1 MRAAIIDNRI
11 SRKLRGLYAV
21 TPDTR
26 DTSWL
31 VDAVRAAVRGGATA
45 VQYRNKSADAELREL
60 QAAALRSAVDATDA
74 LLIVN
79 DDVDIALRVGAHGV
93 HVGED
98 DASIRVA
105 RETLGPD
112 ALIGVSCYDDL
123 ARSRALV
130 SEGADYIAFG
140 SFFPSQVKPGAR
152 RAHLSLLRDAS
163 ALGVPIVA
171 IGGITAQNAATL
183 AGEGAHAVA
192 VISAVFGHRDPAAIE
207 NAAREIVRCFT
218 PR

>member
-1 MRAAIIDNRI
+1 MRAAITDIRI

-21 TPDTR
+21 TPDTH

-45 VQYRNKSADAELREL
+45 VQYRNKSADVELREL
-60 QAAALRSAVDATDA
+60 QAAALRSALDTTDA

-79 DDVDIALRVGAHGV
+79 DEVDMAMRVGADGV

-98 DASIRVA
+98 DASIGLA

-123 ARSRALV
+123 ARARALV
-130 SEGADYIAFG
+130 GEGADYIAFG

-152 RAHLSLLRDAS
+152 RAHLSLLREAS
-163 ALGVPIVA
+163 AFGVPIVA
-171 IGGITAQNAATL
+171 IGGITAQNAGTL
-183 AGEGAHAVA
+183 AREGADAVA

-207 NAAREIVRCFT
+207 NAARDIARCFT
-218 PR
+218 SR